1 MTVLA
6 FGFASILSLLFP
18 RPDANIPIDPF
29 ARHTVKTFA
38 NIPIDPFA
46 KHVKPFANIPVDPF

>member
-6 FGFASILSLLFP
+6 FGLASILSLLFP

-38 NIPIDPFA
+38 NIPIDPF
-46 KHVKPFANIPVDPF
+46 